1 MFGYHAARRDE
12 KRQQRQKEL
21 LNKEK
26 ADWEAGSPEREKQ
39 FNENRQKQIAEKTAN
54 SQQIRKS
61 GRQEGREDLSNF
73 LRQHE
78 NEPGLDPEKKKALQ
92 YEANKGI
99 KQSYQ
104 AANRKL
110 LGEQAQ
116 RGIQGRGGVG
126 YSQQMDLQRIARENE
141 GQVTRDVT
149 KLDRDL
155 ALKRAAAIFT
165 GGEGEASQRLLDNQI
180 AQDELD
186 LNDERKRQRSFE
198 DEARKLF
205 FTRM

>member
-73 LRQHE
+73 FKQYE
-78 NEPGLDPEKKKALQ
+78 NMPGLDPEKKKALQ
-92 YEANKGI
+92 YEANKGL
-99 KQSYQ
+99 KRSYQ
-104 AANRKL
+104 SANRKL

-116 RGIQGRGGVG
+116 HGIQGKGGVG
-126 YSQQMDLQRIARENE
+126 FAQQMALQDMARQSE
-141 GQVTRDVT
+141 GQISRDIT
-149 KLDRDL
+149 KIDRDL
-155 ALKRAAAIFT
+155 AFKKLAALFT
-165 GGEGEASQRLLDNQI
+165 GGEGEASQHLLDNQL